1 MTRFPDQPIQRPTT
15 TPIVYVTERTRW
27 EYKQIVRPFS
37 ENNLPSEEELNQL
50 GNDSWEL
57 VATLNSSG
65 FLYLYFKRLKD

>member
-1 MTRFPDQPIQRPTT
+1 MTFPDQPIQRPTS

-37 ENNLPSEEELNQL
+37 QNNLPSEEELNQL
-50 GNDSWEL
+50 GNDGWEL
-57 VATLNSSG
+57 VSLLNSSG

>member
-1 MTRFPDQPIQRPTT
+1 MTRFPDQPIQRPMS

-37 ENNLPSEEELNQL
+37 ENNLPSKEELNQL
-50 GNDSWEL
+50 GNDGWEL
-57 VATLNSSG
+57 VTILNSSG